1 MTVKEIIEKVDSLR
15 RNNQFTIGDK
25 MKWLN
30 QCEARLQLECLLM
43 PCVEVQYDY
52 TADADEELL
61 AKTPYD
67 ELYVY
72 YICAKIDEAL
82 SEMEKYNNTISQYND
97 VHESFQKWLIKTH
110 DPKHNRIHIRRE
122 APVIFRGD
130 EVAVNLYGLPVDAEE
145 VTEAKILLT
154 QNDVTTEI
162 VDVTMEGDT
171 LTFTLTA
178 AQSYAL
184 SKGSL
189 FVGYD
194 ILSGEYR
201 YREEQAK
208 RFYVKLA
215 PELQAIVDGEQGSP
229 VDASLTIH
237 GRAADAGVTGEEFEK
252 VRQLI
257 KALNDT
263 TARLNVDLGRV
274 AVESTE
280 YPGCWYRTVDGVT
293 EWLNPPMITGAE
305 YRTTKRYM
313 GKAVYAAVKNI
324 GALPADTTTKTTVEN
339 ITNATVDSFVYAQL
353 LTYNEDGGTWL
364 NDDVSVEWYAGE
376 LNEKGYIKLQ
386 PSVDM
391 SAYSGRVHIEYT
403 RA

>member
-130 EVAVNLYGLPVDAEE
+130 EVTVNLYGLPVDAEE
-145 VTEAKILLT
+145 VTEAKVLLT
-154 QNDVTTEI
+154 QNEVTTEI
-162 VDVTMEGDT
+162 ADVTMEGDT

-208 RFYVKLA
+208 RFYVKPA

-237 GRAADAGVTGEEFEK
+237 GRAADAGVVGEI
-252 VRQLI
+252 VR
-257 KALNDT
+257 AL
-263 TARLNVDLGRV
+263 GF
-274 AVESTE
+274 ESTE
-280 YPGCWYRTVDGVT
+280 YPGCVYRMINGEV
-293 EWLNPPMITGAE
+293 EWVNPPKIPNVE
-305 YRTTKRYM
+305 YRTTKRFA
-313 GKAVYAAVKNI
+313 GKVVYQKLVQYTFESGIVEGFNYVPHGIENFATIVSESVHTNENLLPRITSAGSVSVYAVNEERISVLARGETI
-324 GALPADTTTKTTVEN
+324 AEAL
-339 ITNATVDSFVYAQL
+339 
-353 LTYNEDGGTWL
+353 TWFFDL
-364 NDDVSVEWYAGE
+364 
-376 LNEKGYIKLQ
+376 
-386 PSVDM
+386 
-391 SAYSGRVHIEYT
+391 EYT
-403 RA
+403 KR